1 MATAHLLIVDDES
14 ALAALLKKYM
24 ERLGYQ
30 VEACTH
36 PQQVLAFLDADPT
49 RYALLVTDFTLPAMN
64 GEELVQHARERT
76 PALPAIIVSGYPYE
90 PRLPGVEFLQK
101 PFIPKMLA
109 DVVERILSA

>member
-1 MATAHLLIVDDES
+1 MTTSHLLIVDDES

-24 ERLGYQ
+24 ERLGYH

-36 PQQVLAFLDADPT
+36 PQQALALLDADPG

-64 GEELVQHARERT
+64 GEELVLRSRERA
-76 PALPAIIVSGYPYE
+76 PGLPAVIVSGYPYE
-90 PRLPGVEFLQK
+90 PRLTGVEFLQK

-109 DVVERILSA
+109 DAVERMLGA